1 MPSGR
6 GERARGG
13 GEGGFTLVET
23 LAALGI
29 CAGLAATVASTASA
43 VARCEALAEEM
54 SAAARRT
61 MRLYAAARA
70 GENLDAEGKGEG
82 GTPWRTERESA
93 GAVGFRDNR
102 WQVPRWRWTAVPSGR
117 GGERVAVEV
126 AGMPEAR

>member
-1 MPSGR
+1 MPFGR

-29 CAGLAATVASTASA
+29 CAGLAATVAATAGT
-43 VARCEALAEEM
+43 VARCEARAEEM

-70 GENLDAEGKGEG
+70 GEDLDAAGEGEG
-82 GTPWRTERESA
+82 GAWRTERERA
-93 GAVGFRDNR
+93 GEAAFRDNR
-102 WQVPRWRWTAVPSGR
+102 WQVPIWRWTAAQGR
-117 GGERVAVEV
+117 VGERVAVEV

>member
-1 MPSGR
+1 MPSGG

-29 CAGLAATVASTASA
+29 CAGLAATAAATAGT
-43 VARCEALAEEM
+43 VARCEERAEAM

-70 GENLDAEGKGEG
+70 GDESVAEEEGEA
-82 GTPWRTERESA
+82 WRVVREAA
-93 GAVGFRDNR
+93 GAANRFRDNR
-102 WQVPRWRWTAVPSGR
+102 WTVPIWRWTAEKPGR
-117 GGERVAVEV
+117 NRGRVAVEV
-126 AGMPEAR
+126 AGMPEEP

>member
-1 MPSGR
+1 MNPAGR
-6 GERARGG
+6 GGRRE
-13 GEGGFTLVET
+13 GFTLVET

-29 CAGLAATVASTASA
+29 CAGLAATVAATAST

-70 GENLDAEGKGEG
+70 GEDLDAAGEVEG
-82 GTPWRTERESA
+82 GTWRTERERA
-93 GAVGFRDNR
+93 GTAGFRDNR
-102 WQVPRWRWTAVPSGR
+102 WQVPRWRWTAVPPGR
-117 GGERVAVEV
+117 GGEGVAVEV